1 MFTNPAD
8 ARLGGQRA
16 FHHRCRIDKRAEIQ
30 FAAVFLDLI
39 AQLFQALA
47 QQFVVVAPQRV
58 AADVTQL
65 RILQGAGKR
74 RLGRQVVH
82 AHADHP
88 QRARQQFVRA
98 CAQHAVARHPFHLA
112 VVLFIQPGLQFRLFE
127 TQVGIADANLLE
139 S

>member
-16 FHHRCRIDKRAEIQ
+16 FHHRRRIDKGAEIQ
-30 FAAVFLDLI
+30 LAAVGLDLI

-47 QQFVVVAPQRV
+47 QQLVIVAPQRI
-58 AADVTQL
+58 AADVAQL
-65 RILQGAGKR
+65 RILQGAGKC

-82 AHADHP
+82 AYADHS

-98 CAQHAVARHPFHLA
+98 CAQHAVARHPFHFA
-112 VVLFIQPGLQFRLFE
+112 VVLFVEPGLQLRLFKA
-127 TQVGIADANLLE
+127 QIGIADANLLE

>member
-8 ARLGGQRA
+8 ACLGGQRA
-16 FHHRCRIDKRAEIQ
+16 LHHRRGIDKGAEIQ
-30 FAAVFLDLI
+30 LAAVGLDLI

-47 QQFVVVAPQRV
+47 QQFVIVAPQRV

-82 AHADHP
+82 AYADHP

-98 CAQHAVARHPFHLA
+98 RAQHAVARHPFHLA
-112 VVLFIQPGLQFRLFE
+112 VVLLVEPGLQLRLFE
-127 TQVGIADANLLE
+127 A
-139 S
+139 